1 MKGVFFRILFLT
13 AVTLTSVSA
22 QFAQPETK
30 DSPGRVFVGETLK
43 YDARFSKFISF
54 SVAELTLTA
63 ALAPNGTDLII
74 SGNAVSKGTL
84 IKIARFSFLQQY
96 VSTVDLKDFRIL
108 KTTKHDVQKERVRD
122 SEAIFDYG
130 QKRVTYIE
138 TDPKD
143 PTRPPH
149 RIASD
154 IDETMNDISS
164 AIFALRLLP
173 LAVGKR
179 FEMPISDSGVVYK
192 IPVAVTARE
201 LIKTAIGKVWCVR
214 VEPEVFGTGR
224 LIEQKGKLVIWV
236 TDDDRRIPVKS
247 RIDASIGKV
256 EIKIKEYKKTP

>member
-1 MKGVFFRILFLT
+1 MKAVFFKIILIT
-13 AVTLTSVSA
+13 TVALTSVSV
-22 QFAQPETK
+22 QFAQPEVKET
-30 DSPGRVFVGETLK
+30 PGRMFVGETAK
-43 YDARFSKFISF
+43 YEARFSKFISF
-54 SVAELTLTA
+54 SVAELTITA
-63 ALAPNGTDLII
+63 SLAPNGSDLII
-74 SGNAVSKGTL
+74 NGDAVSKGTL
-84 IKIARFSFLQQY
+84 IRMFGFSFLQQY

-130 QKRVTYIE
+130 QKRVSYTE

-143 PTRPPH
+143 PNRPPR

-164 AIFALRLLP
+164 AIFAMRMLP

-179 FEMPISDSGVVYK
+179 YELPVSDSGVVYK
-192 IPVAVTARE
+192 VPIAVTRRE

-224 LIEQKGKLVIWV
+224 LIEEKGKLVIWV
-236 TDDDRRIPVKS
+236 TDDDRRVPVKAQ
-247 RIDASIGKV
+247 IDASIGKV
-256 EIKIKEYKKTP
+256 GIKIKEYKKTP